1 MMVIASEVSR
11 SGPYTGNGS
20 TTTFAYG
27 FTIYDKDDIQVIKTT
42 VATGAEATLTVD
54 VDYTVAGVGAASGS
68 ITHPVSGSAMA
79 STHKLTILRNQDLL
93 QGTALNNQG
102 GYVAETHERAWDETV
117 QMIQQVSEKVD
128 RSLVLP
134 ASSASTGLSIPDPS
148 SGKPI
153 KWKSDLSG
161 FENGSTDL
169 DAIITDATAQATVA
183 TAQQVIATAQA
194 VISTAQAVAAA
205 ASYDAFDD
213 RFLGAKSSDPSVDND
228 GDALA
233 TGALYWNSSSNQMFA
248 YTGSAWSA
256 IKPTSGEQTNIDAVA
271 ADASD
276 IGAVAAKAT
285 EIGRLGTSDAVAD
298 LALLGTSD
306 VVADLALLATSDVVA
321 ALALLG
327 NTDVIADMALLATTD
342 AIADMNTL
350 ATSDIV
356 SDLNTL
362 ATSDIVSDL
371 NTLATS
377 DIVTDMNTLG
387 TSANVTNMATVATN
401 IAGVNSFA
409 ERYRVASSDPAS
421 SLDEGDLVYNS
432 TSNTLKYYN
441 GSAWVT
447 VAAPDITAAEATAT
461 SIAMA
466 IALG

>member
-1 MMVIASEVSR
+1 MVIASEVSR

-27 FTIYDKDDIQVIKTT
+27 FKIYDQDDIQVIQTT
-42 VATGAEATLTVD
+42 VATGAESVLTVD
-54 VDYTVAGVGAASGS
+54 VDYTVSGVGDATGS
-68 ITHPVSGSAMA
+68 ITYPKTGSAMA

-117 QMIQQVSEKVD
+117 QMVQQVSEKVD

-134 ASSASTGLSIPDPS
+134 ASSSSTGLSIPDPS

-169 DAIITDATAQATVA
+169 DSIITDATAQATTA
-183 TAQQVIATAQA
+183 TAQAAISTAQA
-194 VISTAQAVAAA
+194 VISTAQATAAA

-213 RFLGAKSSDPSVDND
+213 RFLGAKGSDPTVDND

-233 TGALYWNSSSNQMFA
+233 TGCLYWNTSTNQMFA

-271 ADASD
+271 ADATD

-285 EIGRLGTSDAVAD
+285 EIGRLGTADAVAD

-306 VVADLALLATSDVVA
+306 VVADLALLGTADVVADLALLGTSDVVA
-321 ALALLG
+321 DLALLA
-327 NTDVIADMALLATTD
+327 DAAVIADMALLGTSDVVADLALLAD
-342 AIADMNTL
+342 AAVIADMAL
-350 ATSDIV
+350 
-356 SDLNTL
+356 
-362 ATSDIVSDL
+362 
-371 NTLATS
+371 LATS
-377 DIVTDMNTLG
+377 DIVTDMNVLG

-401 IAGVNSFA
+401 IAGVTSFA

-432 TSNTLKYYN
+432 TANELKYYN
-441 GSAWVT
+441 GSAWVS